1 MVSIYSIIWS
11 ALICSFMILCILF
24 IRKRTGF
31 LQKYG
36 TNVLIVLSICC
47 IIRMIL
53 PCEFPEFQYIIS
65 NDSFY
70 SSVMKGFFSYQFPE
84 NALPAVL
91 AVWATGSVIFV
102 VHFIVK
108 YIMTEYKLK
117 KGEISE
123 EDISPDLFALINS
136 DLNMPVRVSSGTP
149 VPLLVGIV
157 HPKVYLPLYTGE
169 YEEKDLYY
177 VLLHEYTHW
186 KKGDLIKK
194 FLINILCSIFWWNPF
209 VYLLRFELTRLL
221 EINCDQTLTKNMDDR
236 EVLSYLQSLYHVMQ
250 LIHNSRT
257 VNSLHTIGFFNSNE
271 KTAIEQR
278 FALLIGRDKRK
289 TGNRFV
295 KRGLML
301 FVVVAMVASYY
312 FLPQSQFHVPESQA
326 WDYKT
331 NAVSTAENSY
341 VEITKEGKYYFHYA
355 EYSDEISKQD
365 IDDGYYSIYP
375 VIDHREKP
383 TLLERIKNWFIPE

>member
-1 MVSIYSIIWS
+1 
-11 ALICSFMILCILF
+11 
-24 IRKRTGF
+24 
-31 LQKYG
+31 
-36 TNVLIVLSICC
+36 
-47 IIRMIL
+47 
-53 PCEFPEFQYIIS
+53 
-65 NDSFY
+65 
-70 SSVMKGFFSYQFPE
+70 
-84 NALPAVL
+84 
-91 AVWATGSVIFV
+91 
-102 VHFIVK
+102 
-108 YIMTEYKLK
+108 
-117 KGEISE
+117 
-123 EDISPDLFALINS
+123 
-136 DLNMPVRVSSGTP
+136 
-149 VPLLVGIV
+149 
-157 HPKVYLPLYTGE
+157 
-169 YEEKDLYY
+169 
-177 VLLHEYTHW
+177 
-186 KKGDLIKK
+186 
-194 FLINILCSIFWWNPF
+194 
-209 VYLLRFELTRLL
+209 
-221 EINCDQTLTKNMDDR
+221 MDDR

-289 TGNRFV
+289 KGNRHV
-295 KRGLML
+295 RRGLML